1 MKAIQMTEVGAP
13 EVLQLSDLEEP
24 KIETDSQLKVRL
36 KAAGVNPID
45 YKLRCRGVFYPDA
58 LPTILGCDGAGVVEE
73 QGGTVT
79 RFKPGD
85 EVWFCNGG
93 LGREQGN
100 YAEYTLVEAAI
111 AQPKPRSL
119 TFVEAAAAPLVLIT
133 AWEALYDHARLKHG
147 QTVLIHA
154 GAGGVGHVAIQLAK
168 LAGASVC
175 TTVGSKEKADFV
187 KDLGADEIILYRET
201 DFINAVN
208 DWTDGQ
214 GVDIALDTLGGETF
228 HKTMSAMAYYG
239 DLVTLLDPGRDVD
252 WKEARHRNLRIAFE
266 LMLTPMLQDLP
277 SVREHQGEILQRC
290 GQWCDEGRLKIQVG
304 HTFPLEKAVEAHRL
318 LEEGH
323 MQGKIVLTLND

>member
-1 MKAIQMTEVGAP
+1 MKAIQMKEVGAP
-13 EVLQLSDLEEP
+13 EVLQISDLEEP

-45 YKLRCRGVFYPDA
+45 YKLRSRGFFYPDA
-58 LPTILGCDGAGVVEE
+58 LPTILGCDGAGIVEE
-73 QGGTVT
+73 QGGAVT

-100 YAEYTLVEAAI
+100 YAEYTIVEAAI
-111 AQPKPRSL
+111 AQQKPRSL
-119 TFVEAAAAPLVLIT
+119 TYIEAAAAPLVLIT
-133 AWEALYDHARLKHG
+133 AWEALYDRARLKHG

-168 LAGASVC
+168 LAGARVC

-187 KDLGADEIILYRET
+187 KGLGADKIILYHEM
-201 DFINAVN
+201 DFVKAVN

-214 GVDIALDTLGGETF
+214 GVDIALDTLGGEIF
-228 HKTMSAMAYYG
+228 HRTMSAMAHYG
-239 DLVTLLDPGRDVD
+239 DLVTLLDPGRGVD

-266 LMLTPMLQDLP
+266 LMLTPMLHDLP
-277 SVREHQGEILQRC
+277 RVREHQGEILQRC

-323 MQGKIVLTLND
+323 IQGKIVLTLDD